1 VRTAFALSQCRPHSS
16 FLLHPFL
23 RFPCLVPRDYHLPF
37 LPRFRARITT
47 PNRKAVRMGQ
57 HCWLLLATVLTE
69 ILAITKWSK
78 GLFPEPLPEKV
89 FWAWVVGGMALVIY
103 PTVNVRV
110 LLLFFAA
117 PVLLSL
123 CSLFCFDT
131 LTDPN
136 ADNLLSRFLFHS
148 SSVSRKLGNT
158 PRSGRGE
165 NQRPTKAPY
174 PSFSSAISM

>member
-1 VRTAFALSQCRPHSS
+1 LPQYRPHSS

-47 PNRKAVRMGQ
+47 PHRKAVRMGQ

-117 PVLLSL
+117 PVLL
-123 CSLFCFDT
+123 
-131 LTDPN
+131 
-136 ADNLLSRFLFHS
+136 FHS
-148 SSVSRKLGNT
+148 VLIPLLIPMLTTFCHGFFFT
-158 PRSGRGE
+158 LVRSPE
-165 NQRPTKAPY
+165 N
-174 PSFSSAISM
+174 